1 MENNENYNL
10 KNKIILISA
19 LWDSSPLMYIS
30 VNFEIYLPAWSDSVI
45 KFWPLQSEAKR
56 DESDDSEEDDG
67 LDDRNEENK
76 DANEG
81 QKVSLDM
88 IKGWRVGLEVLLFI
102 NLKLCFITIIIVHGM
117 HCSVSTTQLK
127 LSWKLFQN
135 RKICFWLCSF
145 LCFPFYPKFLRK
157 NEMPCRKLIKWCMW

>member
-19 LWDSSPLMYIS
+19 LWDSSPLIYIS
-30 VNFEIYLPAWSDSVI
+30 VNFEIYRPAWPNSVI
-45 KFWPLQSEAKR
+45 SFWPLQSEAKR

-88 IKGWRVGLEVLLFI
+88 IKGWRAGLEVLLFKI
-102 NLKLCFITIIIVHGM
+102 WSCALL
-117 HCSVSTTQLK
+117 QLFMECTV
-127 LSWKLFQN
+127 LSALLN
-135 RKICFWLCSF
+135 
-145 LCFPFYPKFLRK
+145 
-157 NEMPCRKLIKWCMW
+157 

>member
-1 MENNENYNL
+1 M
-10 KNKIILISA
+10 
-19 LWDSSPLMYIS
+19 
-30 VNFEIYLPAWSDSVI
+30 
-45 KFWPLQSEAKR
+45 QSEAKR

-76 DANEG
+76 DVNEG

-127 LSWKLFQN
+127 LS
-135 RKICFWLCSF
+135 
-145 LCFPFYPKFLRK
+145 
-157 NEMPCRKLIKWCMW
+157 